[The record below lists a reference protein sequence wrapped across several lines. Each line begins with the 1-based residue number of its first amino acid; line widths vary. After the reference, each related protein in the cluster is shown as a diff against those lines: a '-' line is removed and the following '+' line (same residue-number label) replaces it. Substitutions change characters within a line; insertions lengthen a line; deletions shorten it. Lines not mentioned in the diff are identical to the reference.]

1 MERLAQFG
9 SFDEAVR
16 HVEEYPVKMISPFME
31 LRDGERW
38 LAIRDDAGYPVTA
51 EKLETATRA

>member
-1 MERLAQFG
+1 
-9 SFDEAVR
+9 
-16 HVEEYPVKMISPFME
+16 MISPFME